1 MAHVKFAKRQIINM
15 ALAKSGVVGGRHQIK
30 WVAALAVWVKLWP
43 DLWPALFGAIRVMK
57 RENLQQNS
65 KLGGLDFDANHNN
78 TNPDPAS
85 APQKAES
92 DSNRADCQ
100 RIWRNLSARIRA
112 VFGSG
117 DFKAWI
123 EPLLLDRADE
133 KYVFFAAPN
142 GFAKSRV
149 RTEYLHRLQAIWND
163 FDNLKRRIII
173 DVAKQVERQSS
184 IAKDAILEFKLTDS
198 ADIIGHNNAPPPKN
212 HGANELAKDELI
224 NEPIDF
230 ALSPRRFDNF
240 EEGASNK
247 IAIAVAKRIATEAK
261 FGELLYIHG
270 YNGVGKTHLMSAI
283 GNLSIKTDPMRRV
296 VSLNAQRFLH
306 LFQTALRERDSVA
319 FKEGLRK
326 ADLLLIDDIQFI
338 CGKSAT
344 QLEFFQTISDLL
356 ARGKSV
362 VCTGDV
368 PADALAGLDNRMKGI
383 LLGGFNV
390 RIDEPDFDLRRKIAI
405 RKAAEFAIKR
415 PDFAPPVQAF
425 DILAARVIGTG
436 RAIEGAVKQ
445 IFASS
450 ALIGQEATME
460 VVLEAIGDRFGLPTK
475 SVPVETIKK
484 RVAAHFEISIEDLI
498 GSRRHIAVAR
508 PRQIAMY
515 FCKKFTKRSYPDI
528 AARMG
533 GRDHTTVMHAV
544 KRIEELM
551 NKDPN
556 FAASMQILANKLLS

>member
-1 MAHVKFAKRQIINM
+1 
-15 ALAKSGVVGGRHQIK
+15 
-30 WVAALAVWVKLWP
+30 
-43 DLWPALFGAIRVMK
+43 MK
-57 RENLQQNS
+57 RDNLQQNS
-65 KLGGLDFDANHNN
+65 KLLELDFAQKSASLNSQLSQTETNISPAMTIWNN
-78 TNPDPAS
+78 I
-85 APQKAES
+85 APRLRS
-92 DSNRADCQ
+92 
-100 RIWRNLSARIRA
+100 I
-112 VFGSG
+112 FGTG

-123 EPLLLDRADE
+123 SPLVLASFDNNNV
-133 KYVFFAAPN
+133 YFNAPN
-142 GFAKSRV
+142 GFARSRV

-163 FDNLKRRIII
+163 FDELKRRIII
-173 DVAKQVERQSS
+173 E
-184 IAKDAILEFKLTDS
+184 IAKSNDQAETDLAEAKNTS
-198 ADIIGHNNAPPPKN
+198 VSVPKYS
-212 HGANELAKDELI
+212 KDQAAATSQKDSIEI
-224 NEPIDF
+224 ASEPVDF

-270 YNGVGKTHLMSAI
+270 YNGVGKTHLISAI
-283 GNLSIKTDPMRRV
+283 GNLSISTDSMRRV
-296 VSLNAQRFLH
+296 VSISAQRFLH

-368 PADALAGLDNRMKGI
+368 PADALMGLDARMKGI

-390 RIDEPDFDLRRKIAI
+390 RIDEPDFELRRKIAM

-415 PDFAPPVQAF
+415 PDFAPPLQAF

-436 RAIEGAVKQ
+436 RAIEGAIKQ

-475 SVPVETIKK
+475 SIPAETIKK
-484 RVAAHFEISIEDLI
+484 RVAAHFEISIDDLI
-498 GSRRHIAVAR
+498 GPRRHIAVAR

-544 KRIEELM
+544 KRIEELLE
-551 NKDPN
+551 KDPS
-556 FAASMQILANKLLS
+556 FASSMQIIANKLLS

>member
-1 MAHVKFAKRQIINM
+1 M
-15 ALAKSGVVGGRHQIK
+15 
-30 WVAALAVWVKLWP
+30 KL
-43 DLWPALFGAIRVMK
+43 
-57 RENLQQNS
+57 ENLQQNS
-65 KLGGLDFDANHNN
+65 KLEALDFAQQLHDKPHNEMAIPHIHGSIGKADA
-78 TNPDPAS
+78 DFAQC
-85 APQKAES
+85 QK
-92 DSNRADCQ
+92 
-100 RIWRNLSARIRA
+100 IWANIATRLRS
-112 VFGSG
+112 VFGAG
-117 DFKAWI
+117 DIKAWI
-123 EPLLLDRADE
+123 APLKLEKAD
-133 KYVFFAAPN
+133 KNNAYFLAPN

-163 FDNLKRRIII
+163 FDSQKRRIII
-173 DVAKQVERQSS
+173 EAAKSNSEKS
-184 IAKDAILEFKLTDS
+184 
-198 ADIIGHNNAPPPKN
+198 
-212 HGANELAKDELI
+212 GAFDELNTKSNSTPNIEREPQKPATSSNVII

-247 IAIAVAKRIATEAK
+247 IAIAVSKRIATEDK

-270 YNGVGKTHLMSAI
+270 YNGVGKTHLISAI
-283 GNLSIKTDPMRRV
+283 GNLSIATDPMRRV

-306 LFQTALRERDSVA
+306 LFQTALRERDSTA

-368 PADALAGLDNRMKGI
+368 PADALTGLDNRMKGI

-405 RKAAEFAIKR
+405 RKTAEFAIKR

-436 RAIEGAVKQ
+436 RAIEGAIKQ

-475 SVPVETIKK
+475 SIPVETIKK
-484 RVAAHFEISIEDLI
+484 RVAAHFEISMDDLI
-498 GSRRHIAVAR
+498 GARRHIAVAR

-544 KRIEELM
+544 KRIEELI

-556 FAASMQILANKLLS
+556 FASSMQILANKLLS